1 MRVTSPDEGRS
12 PSTTYTGLRK
22 NLFSLNW
29 KRTPP
34 VTSMADATDVHGE
47 RLPVDLDAPVAPASM
62 PSRRRHGEA
71 A

>member
-34 VTSMADATDVHGE
+34 VTSMADATDVHDE
-47 RLPVDLDAPVAPASM
+47 RLPVDLDAPTAGAAM
-62 PSRRRHGEA
+62 PGRRKGEA